1 MPRFNTYDPPL
12 ISALV
17 KFHQWAKAH
26 RINYAVLG
34 GIAVGVWGKP
44 RATLDLDVLI
54 LFESAEINKFSA
66 LAQQVGYELPQEVS

>member
-1 MPRFNTYDPPL
+1 MPRLNTYDPPL

-34 GIAVGVWGKP
+34 GIAAGAWVNLGP
-44 RATLDLDVLI
+44 HLI
-54 LFESAEINKFSA
+54 STSSFCLS
-66 LAQQVGYELPQEVS
+66 P